1 MFVMDTS
8 AFVNGWRDHLPPAT
22 FPTVWQLIDFCLDDG
37 RIIGPR
43 QVYVEITKKDDDVAE
58 WVKERRTKFADP
70 DPAVQAVAGEL
81 WARLYAANPERNQ
94 ADPWVIA
101 EAKVRGL
108 TVVTYEGRSFSG
120 VPTRRWAR
128 SMPGI
133 CAHEGVPCVT
143 LPEALTALGGH
154 F

>member
-1 MFVMDTS
+1 MFVFDTS
-8 AFVNGWRDHLPPAT
+8 AFLNGWRDHLPPST
-22 FPTVWQLIDFCLDDG
+22 FGSVWEFIDSCLDGG

-43 QVYVEITKKDDDVAE
+43 QVYVEITKKDDDVAK
-58 WVKERRTKFADP
+58 WVKERQARFVDP
-70 DPAVQAVAGEL
+70 DPAVQGIAGEL
-81 WARLYAANPERNQ
+81 WIRLYAANPQRNQ

-101 EAKVRGL
+101 EAKSRGI
-108 TVVTYEGRSFSG
+108 TVVTYEGRSFAG
-120 VPTRRWAR
+120 IPTKKWAT

-133 CAHEGVPCVT
+133 CQHENVACVT